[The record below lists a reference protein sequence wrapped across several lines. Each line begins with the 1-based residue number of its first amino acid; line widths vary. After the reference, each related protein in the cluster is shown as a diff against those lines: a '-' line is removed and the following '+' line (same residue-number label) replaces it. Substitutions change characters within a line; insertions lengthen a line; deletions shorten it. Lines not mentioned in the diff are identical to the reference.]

1 MRFETLREFIIVAK
15 HLNITKAAQELYL
28 SQPSLSARIAALEK
42 ELGYLLF
49 DRSQNKL
56 ALTPAGSV
64 LLEYAQRIADLH
76 DEALE
81 KAQAAARRV
90 PTVKVATIE
99 PSSVYYGMLPR
110 NEACPFSFV
119 DLDINTSAIDAL
131 LKGTIDVAIDSDDS
145 AIDELREEG
154 ERLGIAFF
162 RIGMASAS
170 LSVMAH
176 HPLAGKARLARND
189 LEGQTIVI
197 NSGTHFDRW
206 SRMVRWMLG
215 EDVKTGFRMNPLDT
229 MSNLSFTDFGDSLYI
244 CGSESCRPRLAQRSD
259 VVLFDEIDGEQL
271 LYPVALLCRAQ
282 DVQDPEGP
290 TARFVERFL
299 GA

>member
-1 MRFETLREFIIVAK
+1 M
-15 HLNITKAAQELYL
+15 
-28 SQPSLSARIAALEK
+28 
-42 ELGYLLF
+42 
-49 DRSQNKL
+49 
-56 ALTPAGSV
+56 

-131 LKGTIDVAIDSDDS
+131 LKGTIDVAIDSDYS

-162 RIGMASAS
+162 RIGMANAT
-170 LSVMAH
+170 LSVMAR
-176 HPLAGKARLARND
+176 HPLARKARLARSD
-189 LEGQTIVI
+189 LAGQTIVI

-244 CGSESCRPRLAQRSD
+244 CGSESCRPHLAQRSD
-259 VVLFDEIDGEQL
+259 VVLFDEIDGEPL
-271 LYPVALLCRAQ
+271 LCPVALVCRAQ

-290 TARFVERFL
+290 IARFVERFL